1 MRLVNIVIHG
11 VRDDARCFAD
21 VEQIA
26 VGGGHQAESE
36 AVWVIDVLHQGV
48 EPQVNVTT
56 PNLKINRSTSDQ
68 MTELRELINRVV
80 NVSFSLYS
88 YKAVVLDPSKKM
100 KYILNLL
107 WYDPSSR
114 YSSRMLLT
122 PASYVSY
129 LYKFCG
135 NLQTSGSSSTWILR

>member
-11 VRDDARCFAD
+11 VRDDARCFAN

-68 MTELRELINRVV
+68 MTELFEPVNRVV

-88 YKAVVLDPSKKM
+88 YKAVVLDLSKKNEV
-100 KYILNLL
+100 YF
-107 WYDPSSR
+107 
-114 YSSRMLLT
+114 
-122 PASYVSY
+122 
-129 LYKFCG
+129 KF
-135 NLQTSGSSSTWILR
+135 TIV